1 MCVLKQLLRDSSA
14 PSPSSLSTLSFN
26 AELSEHRSARVPGVW
41 GCGCGCGE
49 LSGGCVQVPAWAFM
63 SMTLLRVPL
72 HLRDRVFSSVREK
85 LVSGQGSNLSRVR
98 E

>member
-14 PSPSSLSTLSFN
+14 PSPSSLSTLSSS
-26 AELSEHRSARVPGVW
+26 ADLSEHRSARVPGVW
-41 GCGCGCGE
+41 GCGCGE
-49 LSGGCVQVPAWAFM
+49 LSGGCVQGPAWAFM

-72 HLRDRVFSSVREK
+72 HLRDRVCSSVGEK